1 MALKPRYKRRI
12 FWTAV
17 IATGVVAIGV
27 VLVPPM
33 ITLNGLKPKIADAI
47 AQQTGISAEIRG
59 DVHFSLLGRATIVAH
74 DIVVPMGSVGAAMF
88 AIPLSGIFDLAD
100 APLTGDV
107 AVYGANI
114 VADTLVPQNFGHN
127 ISINNSTIRFK
138 DKDYEI
144 VKATLRDGQLVGI
157 VRTADH
163 KYDINFAGDEFYIQ
177 NQNNNLEI
185 QGQLYADGSA
195 RGQLAIETDDI
206 NKWFEFT
213 TPRITQT
220 INMTM
225 NFEWDGGY
233 GFKFTDIVANDFTGN
248 ITLMPDGE
256 KDIQLS
262 SDNLVYDFSFLMN
275 PTRIL
280 YKTNYDL
287 DFYGDLTFADRH
299 FNHLKINAIGTPDKL
314 QIDRIIADDIAITGG
329 TIDANGAHNVMI
341 TMPYM
346 NGNIMCLFSG
356 TPELWKCAD
365 FSYND
370 MWGSIGYENGKFS
383 VSVQSDKPIPDRET
397 LTKLFSPLGTRG
409 QINFQFADVG
419 GTIDINGNDK
429 IKPSYTFAHDKTLQ
443 WLNSDF
449 GFLPAQMRNDIGDFA
464 WTNGTVKFLPHSHRW
479 AFELSDTKFL
489 ITGQNFKDLFPDLD
503 LQAFNSLPYTIS
515 GTYADDKIA
524 NLNIKISGHEFT
536 GTVSGNNITLKTD
549 ILNLDTFISQEF
561 IDDYAQR
568 EFLTGAPIMIPFSL
582 PVNVSLS
589 AGRIIYNGQEYKN
602 FVYSLKPGVQTFS
615 ITDAAR
621 GNLLATINKRGNQ
634 YDISAQLNKFV
645 IGAPLLSSAMP
656 LNVRDTTITA
666 EINMNT
672 WGHIAHDIEYNM
684 NGTMDMSFMG
694 GKIMGIGID
703 EFFASANNI
712 TTLNA
717 EYALADALEQGET
730 TLKNMRIIGKY
741 ANGNFETT
749 MPISLQMRHT
759 DATGDIEISDGR
771 MTATMRMILR
781 GTSPRPS
788 PIELDIAPD
797 GTRNYSLSEIMINFD
812 PGFMRDFVKTHNKF

>member
-17 IATGVVAIGV
+17 ITTGVVAMGI

-33 ITLNGLKPKIADAI
+33 ITLNGLKPKIQDAI
-47 AQQTGISAEIRG
+47 AQQTGIAAEIRG

-74 DIVVPMGSVGAAMF
+74 DIVVPMGNVSAAMF
-88 AIPLSGIFDLAD
+88 AIPISGIFNLAD
-100 APLTGDV
+100 APLSGNV
-107 AVYGANI
+107 AIYGANV
-114 VADTLVPQNFGHN
+114 VADTLVPQNFGHK
-127 ISINNSTIRFK
+127 ISINNSTVHFK
-138 DKDYEI
+138 GKDYEI
-144 VKATLRDGQLVGI
+144 VKASLRDGQLVGI

-225 NFEWDGGY
+225 DFEWDGGY

-256 KDIQLS
+256 KDIQLAS
-262 SDNLVYDFSFLMN
+262 NNLVYDFSFLMN
-275 PTRIL
+275 PTHIL

-287 DFYGDLTFADRH
+287 DFYGDLTFADHH

-314 QIDRIIADDIAITGG
+314 QIASIIADDIAITGG
-329 TIDANGAHNVMI
+329 TIDADGAHNIMI
-341 TMPYM
+341 TMPY
-346 NGNIMCLFSG
+346 NGDSIMCMFSG
-356 TPELWKCAD
+356 TPQSWKCTD

-370 MWGSIGYENGKFS
+370 MSGSIGFENGKYS
-383 VSVQSDKPIPDRET
+383 VFIQSAKPMPERET
-397 LTKLFSPLGTRG
+397 LTALFAPLGTQG
-409 QINFQFADVG
+409 QINFQFANIG
-419 GTIDINGNDK
+419 GTIDISGPDK

-449 GFLPAQMRNDIGDFA
+449 GFLPTQMRNDIGDFA
-464 WTNGTVKFLPHSHRW
+464 WINGTVKFLPHSRRW

-489 ITGQNFKDLFPDLD
+489 ITGQNIKDLFPDLD
-503 LQAFNSLPYTIS
+503 LQAFNNLPYTIS
-515 GTYADDKIA
+515 GTYAGDKIA
-524 NLNIKISGHEFT
+524 NLMIKIANHEFT
-536 GTVSGNNITLKTD
+536 GSASGNNITLKTQ

-582 PVNVSLS
+582 PLNVSLS
-589 AGRIIYNGQEYKN
+589 ANSIIYNGQEYKN

-615 ITDAAR
+615 IMDTSR
-621 GNLLATINKRGNQ
+621 GNLLATISKHGNQ

-684 NGTMDMSFMG
+684 NGNMDMSFAG
-694 GKIMGIGID
+694 GKIMGLGID

-717 EYALADALEQGET
+717 EYAIANALEQGET
-730 TLKNMRIIGKY
+730 ALKNMRIVGKY
-741 ANGNFETT
+741 ENGDFKTT

-759 DATGDIEISDGR
+759 DATGEIEISDGR
-771 MTATMRMILR
+771 MSATLRMILR
-781 GTSPRPS
+781 GTSPRLV
-788 PIELDIAPD
+788 PIELDILPD
-797 GTRNYSLSEIMINFD
+797 GTRNYALSEIMMNFD
-812 PGFMRDFVKTHNKF
+812 PSFMRDFVKSHDKF